1 MVTMGNL
8 FSGSGTW
15 ELAAQ
20 ICGMEVKFEAE
31 IEKFPVAVEA
41 KRFPNAIQLG
51 DVSKI
56 DGHDIPI
63 VDFICNSSPCQDLSV
78 AGKRAGLA
86 GERSG
91 LFDQAIRITKEMRE
105 HDEQLKRVTGADV
118 PRGLIRPRIFGWENV
133 PGALSSGAEK
143 GADFREVLSSIV
155 GIVEEKHSDIPI
167 PRGGWHNA
175 GLLDGDGWQV
185 AWRILD
191 AQYVG
196 GGTAQRRR
204 RLFVIADFGG
214 HRAGEILFKPAS
226 VPWNYSAVMQAW
238 KDTSRSLDK
247 RIAEASRT
255 IRCGAGSDEN
265 GSVTLSRSLYF
276 ENHPTDSRV
285 TGPYSIAKTV
295 AARYGTGGNNVP
307 IILQRG
313 TAAKNI
319 NGGVKH
325 GKHQKRHT

>member
-56 DGHDIPI
+56 DGRDIPI

-226 VPWNYSAVMQAW
+226 VPWNYSAVMQTW
-238 KDTSRSLDK
+238 KDTSRSLDG
-247 RIAEASRT
+247 RIAEASRIIGCRT
-255 IRCGAGSDEN
+255 RSDEN
-265 GSVTLSRSLYF
+265 GSVTFSR
-276 ENHPTDSRV
+276 
-285 TGPYSIAKTV
+285 
-295 AARYGTGGNNVP
+295 
-307 IILQRG
+307 
-313 TAAKNI
+313 
-319 NGGVKH
+319 
-325 GKHQKRHT
+325 

>member
-56 DGHDIPI
+56 DGRDIPI

-167 PRGGWHNA
+167 PRGG
-175 GLLDGDGWQV
+175 V
-185 AWRILD
+185 
-191 AQYVG
+191 
-196 GGTAQRRR
+196 AQRRTTGR
-204 RLFVIADFGG
+204 RWMASCLAYLGRPIRRMRYRPTTETFVCYRGF
-214 HRAGEILFKPAS
+214 
-226 VPWNYSAVMQAW
+226 W
-238 KDTSRSLDK
+238 
-247 RIAEASRT
+247 RT
-255 IRCGAGSDEN
+255 PCRRNTI
-265 GSVTLSRSLYF
+265 
-276 ENHPTDSRV
+276 
-285 TGPYSIAKTV
+285 
-295 AARYGTGGNNVP
+295 
-307 IILQRG
+307 
-313 TAAKNI
+313 
-319 NGGVKH
+319 
-325 GKHQKRHT
+325 